1 MLGELVDVFAVD
13 HGGQRVAVGL
23 VADDVTVVG
32 QGFPDLAPMAGRGH
46 HDDALG
52 RRTLP
57 ESGAE
62 RAVYF

>member
-1 MLGELVDVFAVD
+1 MDKGS
-13 HGGQRVAVGL
+13 QRVAIGL
-23 VADDVTVVG
+23 VADDVAVVG
-32 QGFPDLAPMAGRGH
+32 QGFPDLAPMARRGH

-57 ESGAE
+57 ERGAE